1 MATDAKT
8 GQAIYPGAPG
18 VGLHNVGS
26 YQASGTPWIT
36 GSFLAAEINSGSV
49 MTCNFPRIAKK
60 ITVQV
65 IPNAWVTANGD
76 GSTVDFSD
84 PILIFFGEPK
94 TYAGTSKTGPN
105 TFITDPFSPKYTADA
120 TAPPLQYSQSH
131 TYAVSYQSAS
141 LANGLPHLTAGNSF
155 TTTVRTDSISIA
167 CTAGATAAVT
177 ASFQIFAELTNIPAA
192 RMPTGYISG
201 SGVNTI

>member
-8 GQAIYPGAPG
+8 GQAIYPGTPG

-36 GSFLAAEINSGSV
+36 GSFLTAEISSGSV

-65 IPNAWVTANGD
+65 IPNVWATANGD
-76 GSTVDFSD
+76 GSTVNFSD
-84 PILIFFGEPK
+84 PLMIFFGEPK
-94 TYAGTSKTGPN
+94 TSAGTSKTGNN
-105 TFITDPFSPKYTADA
+105 TFITNPFSPRYTADA
-120 TAPPLQYSQSH
+120 HAPPLQYSQGH
-131 TYAVSYQSAS
+131 TYSVTYQSAS
-141 LANGLPHLTAGNSF
+141 LATGAPHLTAGNSF
-155 TTTVRTDSISIA
+155 TTTVRTDHINIA
-167 CTAGATAAVT
+167 CVANPFTAVT

-192 RMPTGYISG
+192 RMPAGYISG